1 MDFDLNEEQTL
12 LRDMVRDFVRQ
23 EVFPAVKALEE
34 AHRFPRE
41 IVKKMGELGLLGMT
55 VPMEYGGTKTDYL
68 SFILALE
75 ELGKASPAL
84 CVIVSVHCSLFCHS
98 LAVFGTEE
106 QKRKYLP
113 RAASGDILGAF
124 SLTEPGAGSDASN
137 LKTRAEKKG
146 DAYLLNG
153 TKAWVT
159 SGGEADAIIVFAV
172 SDNRTGNRKPSA
184 FIVDKNSPGLRV
196 SKIEEKMGLHSS
208 PTAEISLE
216 DCLVSAENLLGGEG
230 QGLPIAL
237 HLLDSSRIGIAAQSV
252 GLSLQALELAAK
264 YAKQRE
270 AFGMKIAEFQAI
282 QFMLADIST
291 LTEAARLLTYKA
303 ADYHDKGRQVTKEAA
318 MAKLFASEVAN
329 KAAYLALQIHGG
341 YGYSREFQIER
352 IYRDARV
359 LPLYEGTSEVQ
370 RLVIARNL
378 LKESG

>member
-23 EVFPAVKALEE
+23 EVFPVVKALEE
-34 AHRFPRE
+34 EHRFPRE

-252 GLSLQALELAAK
+252 GLSLQALELAAR